1 MITNK
6 QKTKVMN
13 KMEMNWKLLLEIGGS
28 KKLEMVYECLE
39 HIENV
44 KEHYQLGMALYGKT
58 LEECEKDRDEEIAKF
73 NEIIETL
80 NK

>member
-13 KMEMNWKLLLEIGGS
+13 KMEMNWKLLLEKGGN

-44 KEHYQLGMALYGKT
+44 KEHYQLGMALFGKT

>member
-1 MITNK
+1 MD
-6 QKTKVMN
+6 
-13 KMEMNWKLLLEIGGS
+13 KMKINWKLLLENGGL
-28 KKLEMVYECLE
+28 KKIEMICECLE

-73 NEIIETL
+73 NEIIKTL